1 MKWVYVEDIAQYD
14 GQDVEIRGWVY
25 NKRSSGK
32 VRFLLVRD
40 GTGLIQATAFSADKD
55 SPLFQKFDR
64 LTRSRPSSSGAGSAR
79 TNGPRAATSSRSPTS
94 ISFRWPWTTR
104 SRPKSTARLS

>member
-1 MKWVYVEDIAQYD
+1 MGLHRGHRAPTTARTSRV
-14 GQDVEIRGWVY
+14 RGWVY

-55 SPLFQKFDR
+55 V
-64 LTRSRPSSSGAGSAR
+64 PSSS
-79 TNGPRAATSSRSPTS
+79 SSTG
-94 ISFRWPWTTR
+94 
-104 SRPKSTARLS
+104 